1 MFLQIAHFYGGM
13 KSYSECYW
21 NYDYG
26 HCDYDHGIVEQR
38 IEVAKHN

>member
-1 MFLQIAHFYGGM
+1 MGG
-13 KSYSECYW
+13 W
-21 NYDYG
+21 NPTLNVIEIMTMA